1 MKKLLTPIICL
12 ICILVV
18 LLNIDSI
25 TDKIIFFLNQ
35 TNTTKIEIKNN
46 YYKSN
51 NYIFVSNTDNFT
63 PYGIEDILN
72 IMYSIINSGTTN
84 FTFYCPKEYESCVN
98 DMKKITKDKTL
109 LTHLNNF
116 VHPFNSFSSIEASIS
131 DSGEII
137 IKINYLYT
145 EEEINQIEAK
155 VKELIN
161 TLITPDIT
169 EDYDKI
175 KTIHDY
181 IINNTKYDLENRDEM
196 NSHKAY
202 GPLFN
207 NVATCNGYTDLM
219 AIFLTE
225 MGYDNYKVATTEEVD
240 ENLYERVRKGDIK
253 AFELFFNKYQP
264 RLFAFCLNFVEDE
277 DAAKDLVQ
285 ESFIL
290 FWENHSQ
297 INANYAVVSY
307 LFKIAHSCCCRYIRE
322 NSLNSHL
329 SDLPGHELKE
339 IELAYYK
346 DDTVLSSIY
355 VKDIETYYNKV
366 IEKLPKQSQIVF
378 KLRQRDGL
386 NAEEIATKLS
396 LSLRTVENHL
406 YRATKFIRNE
416 MKHYV
421 MCVFYIICYFL
432 D

>member
-25 TDKIIFFLNQ
+25 TDRIIFFLNQ
-35 TNTTKIEIKNN
+35 TSTTKIEIKNS

-84 FTFYCPKEYESCVN
+84 FTFYCPKEYTNCVN
-98 DMKKITKDKTL
+98 DMKEITKDKTL

-137 IKINYLYT
+137 IKVNYLYT
-145 EEEINQIEAK
+145 EEETEQIEAK

-181 IINNTKYDLENRDEM
+181 IINNTKYDLENSDEM
-196 NSHKAY
+196 KSHKAY

-225 MGYDNYKVATTEEVD
+225 MGYDNYKVATTEEIGDNTEGHVWNAVKIDNIWYHLDLTWDDPVSSDGEDYLYHKYFLIDTEELQTADANITSTDHVFD
-240 ENLYERVRKGDIK
+240 ESIY
-253 AFELFFNKYQP
+253 
-264 RLFAFCLNFVEDE
+264 
-277 DAAKDLVQ
+277 
-285 ESFIL
+285 S
-290 FWENHSQ
+290 
-297 INANYAVVSY
+297 
-307 LFKIAHSCCCRYIRE
+307 
-322 NSLNSHL
+322 
-329 SDLPGHELKE
+329 ELKP
-339 IELAYYK
+339 L
-346 DDTVLSSIY
+346 T
-355 VKDIETYYNKV
+355 
-366 IEKLPKQSQIVF
+366 
-378 KLRQRDGL
+378 
-386 NAEEIATKLS
+386 
-396 LSLRTVENHL
+396 
-406 YRATKFIRNE
+406 
-416 MKHYV
+416 
-421 MCVFYIICYFL
+421 
-432 D
+432 

>member
-18 LLNIDSI
+18 LLNTDPI
-25 TDKIIFFLNQ
+25 TDRIIFFLNQ

-84 FTFYCPKEYESCVN
+84 FTFYCPKEYTNCVN
-98 DMKKITKDKTL
+98 DMKEITKDKTL

-137 IKINYLYT
+137 IKVNYLYT
-145 EEEINQIEAK
+145 EEETEQIEAK

-181 IINNTKYDLENRDEM
+181 IINNTKYDLENSDEM
-196 NSHKAY
+196 KSHKAY

-225 MGYDNYKVATTEEVD
+225 MGYDNYKVATTEEIGDNTEGHVWNAVKIDNIWYHLDLTWDDPVSSDGEDYLYHKYFLIDTEELQTADANITSTDHVFD
-240 ENLYERVRKGDIK
+240 ESIY
-253 AFELFFNKYQP
+253 
-264 RLFAFCLNFVEDE
+264 
-277 DAAKDLVQ
+277 
-285 ESFIL
+285 S
-290 FWENHSQ
+290 
-297 INANYAVVSY
+297 
-307 LFKIAHSCCCRYIRE
+307 
-322 NSLNSHL
+322 
-329 SDLPGHELKE
+329 ELKP
-339 IELAYYK
+339 L
-346 DDTVLSSIY
+346 T
-355 VKDIETYYNKV
+355 
-366 IEKLPKQSQIVF
+366 
-378 KLRQRDGL
+378 
-386 NAEEIATKLS
+386 
-396 LSLRTVENHL
+396 
-406 YRATKFIRNE
+406 
-416 MKHYV
+416 
-421 MCVFYIICYFL
+421 
-432 D
+432 

>member
-18 LLNIDSI
+18 LLNTDPI
-25 TDKIIFFLNQ
+25 TDRIIFFLNQ

-84 FTFYCPKEYESCVN
+84 FTFYCPKEYTNCVN
-98 DMKKITKDKTL
+98 DMKEITKDKTL

-137 IKINYLYT
+137 IKVNYLYT
-145 EEEINQIEAK
+145 EEETEQIEAK

-181 IINNTKYDLENRDEM
+181 IINNTKYDLENSDEM
-196 NSHKAY
+196 KSHKAY

-225 MGYDNYKVATTEEVD
+225 MGYDNYKVATTEEIGDNTEGHVWNAVKIDNIWYHLDLTWDDPVSSDGEDYLYHKYFLIDTEELQTADANITSTDHVFD
-240 ENLYERVRKGDIK
+240 ESIY
-253 AFELFFNKYQP
+253 
-264 RLFAFCLNFVEDE
+264 
-277 DAAKDLVQ
+277 
-285 ESFIL
+285 S
-290 FWENHSQ
+290 
-297 INANYAVVSY
+297 
-307 LFKIAHSCCCRYIRE
+307 
-322 NSLNSHL
+322 
-329 SDLPGHELKE
+329 ELK
-339 IELAYYK
+339 
-346 DDTVLSSIY
+346 
-355 VKDIETYYNKV
+355 
-366 IEKLPKQSQIVF
+366 P
-378 KLRQRDGL
+378 L
-386 NAEEIATKLS
+386 N
-396 LSLRTVENHL
+396 VN
-406 YRATKFIRNE
+406 
-416 MKHYV
+416 
-421 MCVFYIICYFL
+421 
-432 D
+432 

>member
-84 FTFYCPKEYESCVN
+84 FTFYCPKEYTNCVN
-98 DMKKITKDKTL
+98 DMKEITKDKTL

-137 IKINYLYT
+137 IKVNYLYT
-145 EEEINQIEAK
+145 EEETEQIEAK

-181 IINNTKYDLENRDEM
+181 IINNTKYDLENSDEM
-196 NSHKAY
+196 KSHKAY

-225 MGYDNYKVATTEEVD
+225 MGYDNYKVATTEEIGDNTEGHVWNAVKIDNIWYHLDLTWDDPVSSD
-240 ENLYERVRKGDIK
+240 EEDYLYHKYFLIDTE
-253 AFELFFNKYQP
+253 ELQTADANITSTDHVF
-264 RLFAFCLNFVEDE
+264 DE
-277 DAAKDLVQ
+277 
-285 ESFIL
+285 SIY
-290 FWENHSQ
+290 S
-297 INANYAVVSY
+297 
-307 LFKIAHSCCCRYIRE
+307 
-322 NSLNSHL
+322 
-329 SDLPGHELKE
+329 ELKP
-339 IELAYYK
+339 L
-346 DDTVLSSIY
+346 T
-355 VKDIETYYNKV
+355 
-366 IEKLPKQSQIVF
+366 
-378 KLRQRDGL
+378 
-386 NAEEIATKLS
+386 
-396 LSLRTVENHL
+396 
-406 YRATKFIRNE
+406 
-416 MKHYV
+416 
-421 MCVFYIICYFL
+421 
-432 D
+432 

>member
-51 NYIFVSNTDNFT
+51 NYTFVSNTDNFT

-240 ENLYERVRKGDIK
+240 ENTEGHVWNAVKIDDTWYHLDLTWDDPVSSDGKDYLYHKYFLIDTE
-253 AFELFFNKYQP
+253 ELQTADANITSTDHVF
-264 RLFAFCLNFVEDE
+264 DE
-277 DAAKDLVQ
+277 AIY
-285 ESFIL
+285 S
-290 FWENHSQ
+290 
-297 INANYAVVSY
+297 
-307 LFKIAHSCCCRYIRE
+307 
-322 NSLNSHL
+322 
-329 SDLPGHELKE
+329 ELKP
-339 IELAYYK
+339 L
-346 DDTVLSSIY
+346 
-355 VKDIETYYNKV
+355 NK
-366 IEKLPKQSQIVF
+366 
-378 KLRQRDGL
+378 
-386 NAEEIATKLS
+386 N
-396 LSLRTVENHL
+396 
-406 YRATKFIRNE
+406 
-416 MKHYV
+416 
-421 MCVFYIICYFL
+421 
-432 D
+432 